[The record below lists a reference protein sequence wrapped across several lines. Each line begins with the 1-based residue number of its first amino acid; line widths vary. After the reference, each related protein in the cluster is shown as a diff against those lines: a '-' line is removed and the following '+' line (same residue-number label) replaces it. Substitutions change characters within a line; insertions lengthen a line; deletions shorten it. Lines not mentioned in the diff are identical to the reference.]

1 MTEQER
7 RLHDLMARPADER
20 IGSHRAELMDA
31 INNHGDPYQIADAFK
46 EMSEFEKSLGK
57 LYGKLMLAPGNAQV
71 DSAIAWYEEEYGN
84 LISEN
89 GGPDGRFT
97 DLQKNLILVYV
108 IQQIV
113 GASKDGYRTL
123 RQILVKLNQS
133 GK

>member
-7 RLHDLMARPADER
+7 RLHDLMGQDKSER
-20 IGSHRAELMDA
+20 IGTQRAELMDA
-31 INNHGDPYQIADAFK
+31 INNQGDPYQIADAFK
-46 EMSEFEKSLGK
+46 NMSEFEKSLGK
-57 LYGKLMLAPGNAQV
+57 LYGKLMIAPGFAQV

-97 DLQKNLILVYV
+97 ELQKNLILVYV

-113 GASKDGYRTL
+113 GASKDGYRVL
-123 RQILVKLNQS
+123 RQILVKLNQA

>member
-1 MTEQER
+1 MTDEQK
-7 RLHDLMARPADER
+7 RLNDLMGTDRSER
-20 IGSHRAELMDA
+20 VGTQRAELMDA
-31 INNHGDPYQIADAFK
+31 INNQGDPYKIADAFK

-57 LYGKLMLAPGNAQV
+57 LYGKLMASPGFAQV
-71 DSAIAWYEEEYGN
+71 ESAFGWYEEEFGA

-97 DLQKNLILVYV
+97 ELQKNLILVYV

-113 GASKDGYRTL
+113 GASQDGYRVL

>member
-1 MTEQER
+1 MSKDRSER
-7 RLHDLMARPADER
+7 L
-20 IGSHRAELMDA
+20 GTQRAEIMDS
-31 INNHGDPYQIADAFK
+31 IHNEGDPYKLADAFK
-46 EMSEFEKSLGK
+46 EMSEFEKSLGL
-57 LYGKLMLAPGNAQV
+57 LYGKLMQAPGFAQV
-71 DSAIAWYEEEYGN
+71 DRAIAWYEEEYGE
-84 LISEN
+84 LISQN

-113 GASKDGYRTL
+113 GASSEGYRVL